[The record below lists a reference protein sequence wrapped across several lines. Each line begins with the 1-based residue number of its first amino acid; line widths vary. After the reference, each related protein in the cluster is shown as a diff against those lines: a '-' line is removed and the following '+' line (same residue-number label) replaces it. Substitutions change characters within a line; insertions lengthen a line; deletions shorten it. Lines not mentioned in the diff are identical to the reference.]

1 MRVRTALMAAVV
13 GTSALFCLEG
23 PASATPFTP
32 VIDEFWI
39 VRNGSEIFRDSFN
52 DGLLPPTGPD
62 GASTYFSSVQAG
74 LAGMTSETGGKLTI
88 TPALGAPTLIT
99 GVTADTFT
107 GGTRADISGTNSLAI
122 SNDIEVHGLFDMSN
136 LPTITG
142 QQFGI
147 RFTDR
152 TNLNTGD
159 DIPQLSV
166 AKSSV
171 TGNIIVRYADL
182 DFAGN
187 TADLAG
193 AASIQ
198 GLLPTANQI
207 ELVLH
212 KAANSNV
219 VEASYIVYDISM
231 AIIGSGTLDNTNDVT
246 NQLVTVYNGE
256 SYTRAQF
263 FATDTGVPIPAPASL
278 AVFGLGI
285 AAMGALRR
293 RRKA

>member
-1 MRVRTALMAAVV
+1 MRVRNALIAAVV
-13 GTSALFCLEG
+13 GTSAMLQLGG
-23 PASATPFTP
+23 PASAAPFTP

-39 VRNGSEIFRDSFN
+39 VRNGTEIFRDSFS
-52 DGLLPPTGPD
+52 DGIVPASGPD
-62 GASTYFSSVQAG
+62 GATTYFTAAQAG

-88 TPALGAPTLIT
+88 TPSLGAPTLIT
-99 GVTADTFT
+99 GTTADTFT
-107 GGTRADISGTNSLAI
+107 GGTRADISGTNSLTI
-122 SNDIEVHGLFDMSN
+122 SNDIEVHGLFDMSD
-136 LPTITG
+136 LPTVTG

-152 TNLNTGD
+152 TNTNTGD

-171 TGNIIVRYADL
+171 TGNIIVRFADL

-193 AASIQ
+193 AVSIQ

-212 KAANSNV
+212 KAAGSNV
-219 VEASYIVYDISM
+219 VEASYIVYDGAM

-256 SYTRAQF
+256 SFTRAQF
-263 FATDTGVPIPAPASL
+263 FATDTGVPLPAPASL
-278 AVFGLGI
+278 AILGLGV
-285 AAMGALRR
+285 AALGALRR
-293 RRKA
+293 RKA